1 MFKSP
6 NLEGKR
12 ERGGETERE
21 REREMKKRGKRG
33 MRGREE
39 DRGGQRKRVD
49 ADIRNSLREV
59 NNNKTSYV

>member
-6 NLEGKR
+6 NLEGKKR
-12 ERGGETERE
+12 KRGETKRE
-21 REREMKKRGKRG
+21 SEKKKRGKRG

-39 DRGGQRKRVD
+39 DRGGQRKRVEV
-49 ADIRNSLREV
+49 DIRNSLREI